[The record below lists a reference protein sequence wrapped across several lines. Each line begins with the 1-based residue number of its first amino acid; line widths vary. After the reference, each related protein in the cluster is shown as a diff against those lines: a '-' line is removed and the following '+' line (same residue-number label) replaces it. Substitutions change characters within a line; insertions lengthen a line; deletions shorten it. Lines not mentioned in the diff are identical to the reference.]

1 MEWQGA
7 GAKAQ
12 FWIVLSQVIHPRM
25 YNLFKNLLVNE
36 LLFSSKTSNPGVL
49 KVTEKLKICKQWL
62 K

>member
-12 FWIVLSQVIHPRM
+12 FWIVLSQLIHPRM

-36 LLFSSKTSNPGVL
+36 LLFSSKTSNTGVL
-49 KVTEKLKICKQWL
+49 KVQRS
-62 K
+62 